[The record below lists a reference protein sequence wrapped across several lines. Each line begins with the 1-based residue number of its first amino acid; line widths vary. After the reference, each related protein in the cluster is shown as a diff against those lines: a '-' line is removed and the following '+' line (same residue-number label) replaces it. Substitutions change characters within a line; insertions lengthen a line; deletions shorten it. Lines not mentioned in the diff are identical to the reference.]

1 MNYGTSSYGSTAIGG
16 ATASQWFIFF
26 PFLLYAPDVL
36 FESRLEFTGSAT
48 FFSLFSNQ
56 GEESGSGIEYKVYTS
71 NDPDETPQ
79 LQTTFAGIGQ
89 AVIGAARFI
98 KVTAQIDS
106 GVLPGGMNLSIM
118 GRTGD

>member
-1 MNYGTSSYGSTAIGG
+1 MNYGASSYSSTSIGG
-16 ATASQWFIFF
+16 SVASQWYVLF
-26 PFLLYAPDVL
+26 PRLLYGPDVL
-36 FESRLEFTGSAT
+36 FESRLEFTGSAV

-56 GEESGSGIEYKVYTS
+56 NVDTGEGVTYKAYTS

-98 KVTAQIDS
+98 KVTAEID
-106 GVLPGGMNLSIM
+106 GVVWAGGIEFSIR
-118 GRTGD
+118 GRIGD